1 MPQGELRSSGGKPR
15 NVYGDLEPTEGTKTV
30 LNDDEVPVGAS
41 ALPNNV
47 FRVRSLPQLQR
58 QLARLDRRL
67 HQQEADIASA
77 GEDSTAEEHTDSLPN
92 TLSAEEAAALGVTS
106 SPATEQT
113 MTSTQQDA
121 LWKFTEMSINEA
133 LDPIFISRER
143 LDRDVQATS
152 EERRRWRKEI
162 DDLAEQ
168 KKDFEEYLRVG
179 AELDPL
185 VAAAAHSHDQTSRAW
200 ITNQDTPEQR
210 AAEVQREIDVQMRDS
225 ILPTD
230 TASLDQFEAEIHEQS
245 LEELL
250 AAAGYSIAEEDE
262 GDDGDKRPASPVTT
276 QNPPE
281 QQNGST
287 TISADEVRPQQDRLE
302 YLATLDHEERL
313 VETRG
318 GAGRLSFDEI
328 ESMAKTNREV
338 RGLVVSW
345 LELASF

>member
-1 MPQGELRSSGGKPR
+1 
-15 NVYGDLEPTEGTKTV
+15 
-30 LNDDEVPVGAS
+30 
-41 ALPNNV
+41 
-47 FRVRSLPQLQR
+47 
-58 QLARLDRRL
+58 
-67 HQQEADIASA
+67 
-77 GEDSTAEEHTDSLPN
+77 
-92 TLSAEEAAALGVTS
+92 
-106 SPATEQT
+106 
-113 MTSTQQDA
+113 
-121 LWKFTEMSINEA
+121 MSINEA
-133 LDPIFISRER
+133 LDSIFISRER

-168 KKDFEEYLRVG
+168 KKAFEDYLRVG

-200 ITNQDTPEQR
+200 IANQDTPEQR

-250 AAAGYSIAEEDE
+250 AAAGYSIAEDDEAEDDEAEDE
-262 GDDGDKRPASPVTT
+262 DDEKRPASPVAIE
-276 QNPPE
+276 NPPK
-281 QQNGST
+281 QQNGSK
-287 TISADEVRPQQDRLE
+287 ISTDDVRPQQDRLE

-313 VETRG
+313 METRG
-318 GAGRLSFDEI
+318 GAGRLSYEEI

>member
-1 MPQGELRSSGGKPR
+1 MR
-15 NVYGDLEPTEGTKTV
+15 
-30 LNDDEVPVGAS
+30 A
-41 ALPNNV
+41 
-47 FRVRSLPQLQR
+47 
-58 QLARLDRRL
+58 
-67 HQQEADIASA
+67 
-77 GEDSTAEEHTDSLPN
+77 
-92 TLSAEEAAALGVTS
+92 
-106 SPATEQT
+106 
-113 MTSTQQDA
+113 
-121 LWKFTEMSINEA
+121 
-133 LDPIFISRER
+133 
-143 LDRDVQATS
+143 
-152 EERRRWRKEI
+152 
-162 DDLAEQ
+162 
-168 KKDFEEYLRVG
+168 G

-185 VAAAAHSHDQTSRAW
+185 VAAAAHSHDQTSRSW

-250 AAAGYSIAEEDE
+250 AAAGYSIAEDDN
-262 GDDGDKRPASPVTT
+262 GDDDKRPASPAATE
-276 QNPPE
+276 NPPE
-281 QQNGST
+281 QQNDS
-287 TISADEVRPQQDRLE
+287 TISTDDVRPQQDRLE

-318 GAGRLSFDEI
+318 GAGRLSYEEI